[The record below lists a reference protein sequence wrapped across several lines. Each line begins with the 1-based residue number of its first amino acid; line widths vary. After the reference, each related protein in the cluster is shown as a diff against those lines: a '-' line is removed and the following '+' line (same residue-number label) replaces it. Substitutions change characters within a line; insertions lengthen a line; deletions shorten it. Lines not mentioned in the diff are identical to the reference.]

1 MILHND
7 VKDILYGFRCV
18 YDEGRKHDL
27 ELPLFYGN
35 MEKVFAEL

>member
-1 MILHND
+1 MTLQND
-7 VKDILYGFRCV
+7 GIDIIYGCRCV
-18 YDEGRKHDL
+18 YDEDRKHNL